1 MGLLVLVAVNSCDR
15 SDRGGAML
23 TDVKALR
30 AHVHNGQIVLD
41 ESADLPEGVAVEVL
55 LLDTGDL
62 ATEDRAELEAEV
74 EESAAQFA
82 RGEFED
88 AGAFARRLAARS

>member
-1 MGLLVLVAVNSCDR
+1 
-15 SDRGGAML
+15 ML

-30 AHVHNGQIVLD
+30 AHVRNGQIVLD

-55 LLDTGDL
+55 LPDTSDL
-62 ATEDRAELEAEV
+62 ATEDRDELEAEV
-74 EESAAQFA
+74 EESATQFA

-88 AGAFARRLAARS
+88 ARAFARKLAAKS